1 MSGMDTTQRF
11 LRPIDLDRT
20 RRNHRRVQGQK
31 AAVMAA
37 NCLLV
42 ALLLG
47 GIGWVFRRTQ
57 QDARFAVKQVR
68 ILGAT
73 HTSPTALQTIADAYV
88 GQNLF
93 KIDLERLRKEM
104 KTLPWVE
111 RVEIEKRLPD
121 GLAVQVTERVPVAL
135 ATSKGLLHYVDKHGL
150 VFAELSPAVGNPE
163 LPLVSGGSPD
173 EIRRCVE
180 LLTELQSSDP
190 ALYAGISELRSVPPN
205 QFAIFDRR
213 LGTVVYAE
221 RSGLASRWLALYQ
234 IVSSEHLGDSAL
246 EYADLRF
253 NDRIVVKPRRPMAA
267 GASHSS
273 SSLPNAITN

>member
-1 MSGMDTTQRF
+1 MDTTQRF

-31 AAVMAA
+31 AALIAA

-42 ALLLG
+42 ALLIG
-47 GIGWVFRRTQ
+47 GIAWVFRRTQ

-68 ILGAT
+68 ILGAS
-73 HTSPTALQTIADAYV
+73 HTSPSALRAIGDAYV

-93 KIDLERLRKEM
+93 RIDLEHLRNQIRS
-104 KTLPWVE
+104 LPWIE
-111 RVEIEKRLPD
+111 KVEIEKRLPD
-121 GLAVQVTERVPVAL
+121 GLVVQVVERVPVAL
-135 ATSKGLLHYVDKHGL
+135 AESKGSLHYVDRTGRI
-150 VFAELSPAVGNPE
+150 FSELSPAVGNPE
-163 LPLVSGGSPD
+163 LPLITGSSPED
-173 EIRRCVE
+173 VRNCVALLME
-180 LLTELQSSDP
+180 LRSSNQE
-190 ALYAGISELRSVPPN
+190 LYASISELRAVPPN
-205 QFAIFDRR
+205 HFAIFDRR

-221 RSGLASRWLALYQ
+221 RASLERRWMALYQ

-253 NDRIVVKPRRPMAA
+253 NDRIVVKPRRPKAFEA
-267 GASHSS
+267 IHNS